1 MDTLAKILTEK
12 IGLTDEQFGQLVQIF
27 RKENLNKRDFMIQA
41 GQTCSFIGFVERG
54 IIRSYILKDGEE
66 FNVDF
71 SIPGSFVSSYTSFL
85 AQTPTKGYIQALS
98 DTIVYTISYSDYTNL
113 LNSNPEF
120 FKLVKHISDML
131 FLKKCRRE
139 TSLLMD
145 SAADRYKLLLQ
156 TYPQIEQLVAQ
167 YHIASYL
174 GIKPESLSR
183 MKSLTY
189 INE

>member
-1 MDTLAKILTEK
+1 MDTLRKIPAEN
-12 IGLTDEQFGQLVQIF
+12 IGLTDEQVGQLEQIF
-27 RKENLNKRDFMIQA
+27 RKENHKKKDFLIQS
-41 GQTCSFIGFVERG
+41 GQTCSFIGFVESG
-54 IIRSYILKDGEE
+54 ILRSYILKDGEE

-85 AQTPTKGYIQALS
+85 TQTPTKGYIQALS
-98 DTIVYTISYSDYTNL
+98 DAIVYTISYTDYTNL
-113 LNSNPEF
+113 LNSNPEW
-120 FKLVKHISDML
+120 FKLGKYISDML